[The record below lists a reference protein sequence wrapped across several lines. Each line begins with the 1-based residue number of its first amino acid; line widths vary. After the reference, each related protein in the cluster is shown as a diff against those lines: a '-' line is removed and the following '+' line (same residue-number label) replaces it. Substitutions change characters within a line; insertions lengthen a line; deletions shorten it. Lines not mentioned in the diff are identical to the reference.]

1 MTEKIYVLLLA
12 GGSGSR
18 MKTEKNKVLLS
29 LAGQTCI
36 ARSAEAFREFADK
49 MVLVCR
55 EQDQSI
61 IMTEIS
67 KIRLPFP
74 VSFVLGGKTRQESV
88 EQGLQALP
96 SGEHSIILIH
106 DGARCLITRDVI
118 QNVID
123 SVRMYG
129 SGIASIP
136 VTDTIKQTDENDMVL
151 HTVPRASLRAV
162 QTPQGFWLD
171 HFLSA
176 YKRAIADGFFGT
188 DDASIMENA
197 GFQIHLTSGSRNNIK
212 LTTREDLQM
221 AEAILNKSSYFP
233 SLRVGHGY
241 DVHQL
246 CEGRKL
252 ILCGIEIPN
261 SQGLLGHSDA
271 DVAVHA
277 LIDALLGAAGLGDI
291 GRHFPDTDK
300 QYEGISSIK
309 LLSDVIVL
317 LRNSGFQPSNA
328 DLTIIAQKPKLSPY
342 IPQMTEKIAATM
354 NLPVSRVNVKATT
367 TEHLGFEG
375 RMEGISAQ
383 AVCLIH
389 EFSEEK
395 KP

>member
-18 MKTEKNKVLLS
+18 MKTDKNKVLLS

-67 KIRLPFP
+67 KIHLPFP

-136 VTDTIKQTDENDMVL
+136 VTDTIKQTDENDMIL

-261 SQGLLGHSDA
+261 LQGLLGHSDA